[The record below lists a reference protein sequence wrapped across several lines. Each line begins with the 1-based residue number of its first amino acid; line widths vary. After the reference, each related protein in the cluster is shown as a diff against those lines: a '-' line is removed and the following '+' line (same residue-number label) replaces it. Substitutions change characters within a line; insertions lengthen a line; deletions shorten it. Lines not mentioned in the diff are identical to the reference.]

1 MQGKAS
7 AKALRARRSG
17 ALRGHAKIPGDKSI
31 SHRALILGGL
41 AVGETRV
48 EGLLEA
54 DDVLRTAAAMRVLGA
69 EVVADGAGAWRI
81 YGRGVGG
88 LSEPQDVIDF
98 GNSGTGSRLVMG
110 AIATT
115 PMTAVFTGDASL
127 RRRPMGRVL
136 RPLAAFGAEYFARD
150 DEYMPLAVRGSE
162 RPLAIEY
169 EVTIPSAQV
178 KSALLLAALNAPGR
192 TRITQRECTRD
203 HTEKML
209 RAFGAHVLVETLA
222 EGEAIELEGECEL
235 RPASIVVPAD
245 PSSAAFAIVAATIVP
260 GSDVTI
266 PSVLLNPR
274 RAGFIDVL
282 KEMGANIIVENLRES
297 GGETIG
303 DLKVRHAL
311 LQSVDVAPERAPSM
325 IDEYPVL
332 AIAAAFADGRSKMS
346 GLEELI
352 VKETDRLAATVKVL
366 LACGVRAQAEGGQMV
381 IEGRG
386 TLGVPGGARIAAE
399 MDHRIAMSFLTL
411 GLASRDPVS
420 IDDTSMIGTS
430 FPSFESLM
438 RDLGADLSV
447 PNA

>member
-1 MQGKAS
+1 MQGQAS
-7 AKALRARRSG
+7 AKVLRARQSG
-17 ALRGHAKIPGDKSI
+17 ALRGRATIPGDKSI
-31 SHRALILGGL
+31 SHRALILGAL

-54 DDVLRTAAAMRVLGA
+54 DDVLRTAAAMRALGA
-69 EVVADGAGAWRI
+69 EVTSDGAGAWRI

-88 LSEPQDVIDF
+88 LSEPQDVMDF

-115 PMTAVFTGDASL
+115 PMMAVFTGDASL

-136 RPLAAFGAEYFARD
+136 KPLAAFGTEYFARD
-150 DEYMPLAVRGSE
+150 DEFMPVAVRGAE
-162 RPLAIEY
+162 RPLAIEC
-169 EVTIPSAQV
+169 EVTVPSAQV

-192 TRITQRECTRD
+192 TRITQRERTRD

-209 RAFGAHVLVETLA
+209 SAFGAKLSVEALK
-222 EGEAIELEGECEL
+222 EGEAIEIEGENEL
-235 RPASIVVPAD
+235 RPASISVPAD

-260 GSDVTI
+260 GSDVVI
-266 PSVLLNPR
+266 PSVLLNSR
-274 RAGFIDVL
+274 RAGLIEVL
-282 KEMGANIIVENLRES
+282 MEMGANIIVENRRES
-297 GGETIG
+297 GGEPIG
-303 DLKVRHAL
+303 DLKVRHAPL
-311 LQSVDVAPERAPSM
+311 RSVDVAPERAPSM

-332 AIAAAFADGRSKMS
+332 AIAAAFAEGRSKMS

-352 VKETDRLAATVKVL
+352 VKETDRLAATVNGL
-366 LACGVRAQAEGGQMV
+366 RACGVRAEAKDGQMV
-381 IEGRG
+381 VEGCG
-386 TLGVPGGARIAAE
+386 ALGVPGGARVAAQ

-420 IDDTSMIGTS
+420 IDDASMIGTS